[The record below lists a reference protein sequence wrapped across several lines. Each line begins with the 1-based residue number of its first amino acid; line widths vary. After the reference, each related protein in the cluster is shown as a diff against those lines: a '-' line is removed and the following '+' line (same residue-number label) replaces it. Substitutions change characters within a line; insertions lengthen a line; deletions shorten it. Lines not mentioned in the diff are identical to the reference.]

1 MRATY
6 LLMVLAACGGGDDGM
21 TMTDTSPIRIG
32 QAAATS
38 GTNQQLG
45 TATKLGIEA
54 AFAEQNAAGG
64 IPGRQL
70 QLEFRDDQYDPST
83 AVSAARELVDAQA
96 MTAAPNCPSTATPPT
111 GFTATSTTALERG
124 PNAVLAMLGSVGTP
138 TSVPEAA
145 VAIETGTLFIGAS
158 TGTNA
163 LLRDN
168 AAGECSRFIFN
179 IRASYAQEARATL
192 ELFQTKGITAA
203 TNIISFDQNDSF
215 GDSGYNGLVAGYA
228 DLYGGTAP
236 TITRFRYARN
246 DDASVPAQ
254 AVAMETY
261 LAQLLQ
267 TQSGNISVGIFMT
280 DTYGAATNLIQHV
293 RDWQYASDTQQTQ
306 LMKATRLRIYFSN
319 VSFVNADALSDR
331 LVSLG
336 TVTTPSGP
344 SPYTTDVY
352 VSQVVPN
359 LDQDISEV
367 VGSFKQQVLS
377 SKQTFLALEG
387 YITAKVLI
395 AGLLAHQGELTPA
408 SLAAT
413 LEAQA
418 SLPVGLVG
426 PYGFSATNHQYSSTV
441 WGIAV
446 QADGS
451 YQNLYSWRAG
461 QGIELAY

>member
-6 LLMVLAACGGGDDGM
+6 LVMVLAACGGGDDGM

-45 TATKLGIEA
+45 TATKVGIEA

-64 IPGRQL
+64 IHGRQL
-70 QLEFRDDQYDPST
+70 QLEFRDDAYDPML
-83 AVSAARELVDAQA
+83 AASAARELVDAKT
-96 MTAAPNCPSTATPPT
+96 MTASPTCPSTSTPPL
-111 GFTATSTTALERG
+111 GIMPISSTALMRG
-124 PNAVLAMLGSVGTP
+124 PNAVLALIGSVGTP

-158 TGTNA
+158 TGTEA

-168 AAGECSRFIFN
+168 SGGACSRFIFN
-179 IRASYAQEARATL
+179 VRASYAQEARATL

-203 TNIISFDQNDSF
+203 TNIISFDQNDTF
-215 GDSGYNGLVAGYA
+215 GDSGYNGLVAGFQ
-228 DLYGGTAP
+228 DLYGMTP
-236 TITRFRYARN
+236 TIQRFRYVRN
-246 DDASVPAQ
+246 DDTSVPAQ

-267 TQSGNISVGIFMT
+267 DQTGNISVGIFMT
-280 DTYGAATNLIQHV
+280 DTYGAATELIRHV
-293 RDWQYASDTQQTQ
+293 KQWQYANDSQQTQ
-306 LMKATRLRIYFSN
+306 LMKATRLRVYFSN
-319 VSFVNADALSDR
+319 VSFVNADALSER
-331 LVSLG
+331 LVALG
-336 TVTTPSGP
+336 TVQTPSGA
-344 SPYTTDVY
+344 SPFTTDVY
-352 VSQVVPN
+352 VSEVVPN
-359 LDQDISEV
+359 LDQDASEV

-377 SKQTFLALEG
+377 SQQTFLALEG
-387 YITAKVLI
+387 YISAKVLI
-395 AGLLAHQGELTPA
+395 AGLLAHQGELTPE

-413 LEAQA
+413 LEARA

-426 PYGFSATNHQYSSTV
+426 PYGFSSTNHQYSNTV
-441 WGIAV
+441 WGVAV
-446 QADGS
+446 QSDGS
-451 YQNLYSWRAG
+451 FANLYSWRQG